1 MMKILWATVLIVMS
15 ATTASAGTIA
25 ITVTAGTGVCAGGCT
40 KSFTDTDAN
49 LAKIVPAYQAQCNI
63 SISLAGPPL
72 VCTPAQVVTYYF
84 QWVINRTMDFVNTAQ
99 NNAALAATVLPTPI
113 NPQ

>member
-1 MMKILWATVLIVMS
+1 MKTLLFLMLLCAVTP
-15 ATTASAGTIA
+15 ASAGTIA
-25 ITVTAGTGVCAGGCT
+25 ITVTTATGVCASGCT

-49 LAKIVPAYQAQCNI
+49 LAKIVPAYQAQCNV

-84 QWVINRTMDFVNTAQ
+84 QWVINRTIDFVNTAQ
-99 NNAALAATVLPTPI
+99 NNAALGAVILPTPI
-113 NPQ
+113 DPQ